1 MTDKKAE
8 TALDEAKK
16 VIAELSKDSRHIVI
30 ACNVG
35 DLRSEIPLKNHAVAV
50 NKLSVAEFKAVMC
63 AILDSAFGDELP
75 NVLLEMVR
83 DVAVMNYLEKK
94 AK

>member
-16 VIAELSKDSRHIVI
+16 VIAELSKDSRHIAIV
-30 ACNVG
+30 CDVG
-35 DLRSEIPLKNHAVAV
+35 DLRSEAPLKNYAFAV
-50 NKLSVAEFKAVMC
+50 NKLSTAEFKAVMC

-75 NVLLEMVR
+75 NVLLEMIRNASIV
-83 DVAVMNYLEKK
+83 NHLTENK
-94 AK
+94 